1 MSSKR
6 TRPTREDT
14 RQRLFA
20 AAAAVFVRDGIAGG
34 SVEDICSKA
43 KMSRGALYSNFADKN
58 ELVMAMIDDH
68 VDRNMA
74 ELERLDGIASSPI
87 EFIALIESPLRRRDG
102 PVDINPVLQMEFTL
116 YALRNPANRTRL
128 ADHQRRWREVIESV
142 VRADCERLGV
152 EPPIPV
158 EEAAAMI
165 LAMDNGYL
173 LSEMIEPGSY
183 RPGTFSRN
191 ILMLQQLFQTST
203 QNERHAR
210 QQQPKQTK
218 RKRHIGEP
226 SS

>member
-1 MSSKR
+1 MLDGVSRER
-6 TRPTREDT
+6 TRPTRADT

-20 AAAAVFVRDGIAGG
+20 AASKVFVRDGISGA
-34 SVEDICSKA
+34 SVEDICA
-43 KMSRGALYSNFADKN
+43 EAELTRGALYSNFADKN

-74 ELERLDGIASSPI
+74 ELERLDEIASSPM
-87 EFIALIESPLRRRDG
+87 EFVALIESPERRRDG
-102 PVDINPVLQMEFTL
+102 PLEISPVLQMEFTL

-128 ADHQRRWREVIESV
+128 ADHQRRWREVIEAV

-152 EPPIPV
+152 DPPIPV
-158 EEAAAMI
+158 EDAAAMI

-191 ILMLQQLFQTST
+191 ILMLQQLFESDTRSKVTDSDQ
-203 QNERHAR
+203 
-210 QQQPKQTK
+210 
-218 RKRHIGEP
+218 
-226 SS
+226 